1 MRIAYICSEFSGL
14 PGSGGIGSYFLH
26 AARCMM
32 NAGNDV
38 EVFTSGTSGQLG
50 LEGIRFHHL
59 GESTS
64 PIFAVHAAEAFAARH
79 HESPFDLMESAEL
92 KAEGLYAARAVP
104 EVAHVVRVHA
114 PSVILHRYLDLPPT
128 RWQRVTGVFKQARIA
143 LGAWRRG
150 LPIPPIYLSTRPPM
164 WFPSL
169 ELQEREVA
177 ASADLVIVM
186 NEEIRRFVR
195 DYWWIKDEGMILEVP
210 NPYFMPP
217 HVPAPGIAHKS
228 NLVLGFAGRLEPAKG
243 ILELIEVLKQVLP
256 RYPDWTVKLAG
267 RSVPSCLSGADVGE
281 MAREQFESFGSRVQ
295 FLGPLSKDE
304 MSAFWEGLDLCVFPS
319 LWESFHYVV
328 LEAMAAGKAIVAT
341 RTGAVVDMLDE
352 GKAGLLIDPGNVRQL
367 ARALDLLMGDPA
379 RRQKLGEAAR
389 QRFLAKYNEASL
401 TSTIQEAY
409 RLALKRRDRRLKD
422 KIVSGLG
429 VV

>member
-14 PGSGGIGSYFLH
+14 PGSGGMGTYFLH
-26 AARCMM
+26 AARCMQ
-32 NAGNDV
+32 NAGHDV
-38 EVFTSGTSGQLG
+38 EVFTSGTPGQLS
-50 LEGIRFHHL
+50 LEGILFHQL
-59 GESTS
+59 GESAS

-79 HESPFDLMESAEL
+79 RESPFDLLESAEL

-114 PSVILHRYLDLPPT
+114 PTVILHRYLDLPLTP
-128 RWQRVTGVFKQARIA
+128 WQRVKGVFKQVRIA

-150 LPIPPIYLSTRPPM
+150 LPIPPIYLSTRPPI

-186 NEEIRRFVR
+186 NEEMHRLVR

-210 NPYFMPP
+210 NPYFTSPE
-217 HVPAPGIAHKS
+217 VPRREVANKS

-243 ILELIEVLKQVLP
+243 ILELIEALKQVLP

-267 RSVPSCLSGADVGE
+267 RSMPSCLSGADVGE
-281 MAREQFESFGSRVQ
+281 MAREQLKSFGSRVQ
-295 FLGPLSKDE
+295 FLGPLSRDE

-341 RTGAVVDMLDE
+341 STGAVVDMLDD

-367 ARALDLLMGDPA
+367 AQALDLLMGDPD
-379 RRQKLGEAAR
+379 RRQKLGESAR

-401 TSTIQEAY
+401 TSAILEAY
-409 RLALKRRDRRLKD
+409 RLALQRRDRRLKD
-422 KIVSGLG
+422 KIVSESGLA
-429 VV
+429 